1 MRGRSYPVI
10 VATAVVAG
18 LLVAGPPAPACD
30 STSCALVTKGSG
42 GTLPKGAFR
51 LDLSYRQAD
60 QTEPWA
66 GGDPTD
72 TVLRPK
78 VDFEHGFILAGY
90 HREVGGTERYLQAD
104 MSYGVSSR
112 ASVFV
117 GMPLLIQRN
126 YDIAHGGSFLQS
138 SDTQGFG
145 DILAGVNYAVLK
157 GASYQLTAR
166 AALKLPTGEF
176 RLISGFDQTI
186 NDPTLQPGTG
196 SWDFATGADFTRF
209 GMLGL
214 DWTASASYQANTT
227 NDLEYRFG
235 DDAIGS
241 VTASRTLVGR
251 LGGSLQVKGW
261 HKGRSTFLDRPVP
274 STGAT
279 IVYLTPGLRFAAP
292 AAMSAYAFVQ
302 VPVYRYVN
310 EAQLTPRLAFF
321 LGWAKTF

>member
-1 MRGRSYPVI
+1 MSGRYPAGI
-10 VATAVVAG
+10 VATAVALG
-18 LLVAGPPAPACD
+18 LLAAAAPARACD
-30 STSCALVTKGSG
+30 STSCALVTRGPG
-42 GTLPKGAFR
+42 GTLPKGALR
-51 LDLSYRQAD
+51 VDLSFRQTD

-66 GGDPTD
+66 GGEATD

-78 VDFEHGFILAGY
+78 VDFEHGFILSGY
-90 HREVGGTERYLQAD
+90 HREVGGTERYLQCD
-104 MSYGVSSR
+104 LSYGVSSR
-112 ASVFV
+112 AAVFV
-117 GMPLLIQRN
+117 GVPLLIQRS
-126 YDIAHGGSFLQS
+126 YDIAHGGSFLQAT
-138 SDTQGFG
+138 DTKGFG
-145 DILAGVNYAVLK
+145 DILAGVHYALLK
-157 GASYQLTAR
+157 GTTRQLVAR
-166 AALKLPTGEF
+166 AALKMPTGEF

-186 NDPTLQPGTG
+186 DDPTLQPGTG

-209 GMLGL
+209 NLLGL

-227 NDLEYRFG
+227 NDLQYRFG
-235 DDAIGS
+235 NDAIGS
-241 VTASRTLVGR
+241 VTLSRALVGK

-292 AAMSAYAFVQ
+292 AGMSAYGFLQ

-310 EAQLTPRLAFF
+310 ETQLTPRLAFY

>member
-1 MRGRSYPVI
+1 MHGRVYPGFLAT
-10 VATAVVAG
+10 VAAAAVLAF
-18 LLVAGPPAPACD
+18 AAPGRACD
-30 STSCALVTKGSG
+30 STSCALVTRGSG
-42 GTLPKGAFR
+42 GTLAKGAFR
-51 LDLSYRQAD
+51 LDLSYRQTD

-66 GGDPTD
+66 GGERTD

-104 MSYGVSSR
+104 LSYGVSAR
-112 ASVFV
+112 AALFLGV
-117 GMPLLIQRN
+117 PLLIQRN

-138 SDTQGFG
+138 NDTQGFG
-145 DILAGVNYAVLK
+145 DILAGVNYTVLK
-157 GASYQLTAR
+157 GPAHQLMAR
-166 AALKLPTGEF
+166 AGLKLPTGEF
-176 RLISGFDQTI
+176 RLLSGFDQSI

-209 GMLGL
+209 GLLGL

-227 NDLEYRFG
+227 NDLQYRFG

-241 VTASRTLVGR
+241 LSVGRALFGR

-279 IVYLTPGLRFAAP
+279 IVYLTPGLRLAAP
-292 AAMSAYAFVQ
+292 ASMSAYAFLQ

-321 LGWAKTF
+321 VGWAKTF

>member
-1 MRGRSYPVI
+1 MRGRSYPGI
-10 VATAVVAG
+10 VATAALTVLLAAG
-18 LLVAGPPAPACD
+18 TPAPACD
-30 STSCALVTKGSG
+30 STSCALVTKGPG
-42 GTLPKGAFR
+42 GTLAKGALR
-51 LDLSYRQAD
+51 LDFSYRQTD

-66 GGDPTD
+66 GGESTD

-90 HREVGGTERYLQAD
+90 HREVGGTERYLQCD
-104 MSYGVSSR
+104 LSYGVTSR

-117 GMPLLIQRN
+117 GVPLLIQRS
-126 YDIAHGGSFLQS
+126 YDIAHGGSFLQA
-138 SDTQGFG
+138 SDTKGFG
-145 DILAGVNYAVLK
+145 DILTSVQYAVLR
-157 GASYQLTAR
+157 SSSQLLTAR
-166 AALKLPTGEF
+166 AGLKLPTGEF

-196 SWDFATGADFTRF
+196 SWDFVTGADYTRF
-209 GMLGL
+209 NLLGL

-227 NDLEYRFG
+227 NDLQYRFG

-241 VTASRTLVGR
+241 ISASRTLAGR

-292 AAMSAYAFVQ
+292 AAMSAYAFLQ

-321 LGWAKTF
+321 VGWAKTF

>member
-1 MRGRSYPVI
+1 MRGRFYPGI
-10 VATAVVAG
+10 VATAAIGG
-18 LLVAGPPAPACD
+18 LLATGAAAPACD

-51 LDLSYRQAD
+51 VDLSYRQTD
-60 QTEPWA
+60 QTEPW
-66 GGDPTD
+66 GGGESTD

-104 MSYGVSSR
+104 LSYGISSR
-112 ASVFV
+112 AAVFV
-117 GMPLLIQRN
+117 GVPLLIQRS
-126 YDIAHGGSFLQS
+126 YDIAHGGSLLQS
-138 SDTQGFG
+138 TDTQGFG
-145 DILAGVNYAVLK
+145 DILAGVHYALLK
-157 GASYQLTAR
+157 GPAHQLMAR

-176 RLISGFDQTI
+176 RLINGFDRTI

-241 VTASRTLVGR
+241 LGVSRTLVGR

-292 AAMSAYAFVQ
+292 ASMSAYAFLQ
-302 VPVYRYVN
+302 VPVCRYVN

-321 LGWAKTF
+321 VGWAKTF

>member
-1 MRGRSYPVI
+1 MRGRLYPGI
-10 VATAVVAG
+10 VAAAA
-18 LLVAGPPAPACD
+18 VAGPLATAASAPACD
-30 STSCALVTKGSG
+30 STSCALVTKGPG
-42 GTLPKGAFR
+42 GTLPKGALRVDF
-51 LDLSYRQAD
+51 SYRQTD

-66 GGDPTD
+66 GGEPTD

-90 HREVGGTERYLQAD
+90 HREVGGTERYLQCD
-104 MSYGVSSR
+104 LSYGVSSR

-117 GMPLLIQRN
+117 GAPLLIQRS
-126 YDIAHGGSFLQS
+126 YDIAHGGSFLQAT
-138 SDTQGFG
+138 DTKGFG
-145 DILAGVNYAVLK
+145 DILTGVQYAVLR
-157 GASYQLTAR
+157 GTSHRLVAR

-176 RLISGFDQTI
+176 RLINGFDQTI

-196 SWDFATGADFTRF
+196 SWDFATGADFTWF
-209 GMLGL
+209 NMLGL

-227 NDLEYRFG
+227 NDLQYRFG
-235 DDAIGS
+235 NDAIGS

-261 HKGRSTFLDRPVP
+261 HKERSTFLDRPVP

-279 IVYLTPGLRFAAP
+279 LVYLTPGLRFAAP
-292 AAMSAYAFVQ
+292 AGMSAYAFVQ

-310 EAQLTPRLAFF
+310 EAQLTPRLALFA
-321 LGWAKTF
+321 GWAKTF